1 MRTMKRFSYL
11 AGLAMAVL
19 AVGCQPKGAPMQK
32 AYLYAAVDT
41 TRQHPLEYDVNQ
53 QLFPYGK
60 LQVGVSRPQPATEIH
75 DGYCRITLEI
85 DRPVRVWVF
94 PVRDTMTSAMSA
106 SLTVHPGDSLEVRSV
121 PDPRIPAFTLLRPQL
136 VETDRRDNAFAA
148 MLEEAFPYRTR
159 PKFEGDPAAYKEA
172 LDSYLDRMRAFLDSC
187 SRTMPLSDDCI
198 RRTRSDFALIRYN
211 ELSSVLRKHP
221 ECNLT
226 ADYPG
231 DGELPDEGYGTTPYA
246 NALLNKY
253 IRNVSPEP
261 ERHYV
266 EIERGIRRAP
276 RRLRDYLTAL
286 QIGYFAER
294 QLPYYEREFA
304 ATVERAERTI
314 RDTVLLDYIARAK
327 SFYGNRALELPD
339 SVLTGTRFRSPE
351 GVELTLGELL
361 GRYGGRPVYL
371 DFWASWC
378 SGCIFDMQRSANA
391 KAWLEEQGIA
401 CLYVSIDEDAGDWL
415 RASERYGVDHDSY
428 LALGGRKT
436 PFGRLLELVTI
447 PRYVLFDADHQIVSR
462 DAPRPT
468 DDELPELKRLAGACL
483 PSDRVVVSAKE

>member
-159 PKFEGDPAAYKEA
+159 PKF
-172 LDSYLDRMRAFLDSC
+172 
-187 SRTMPLSDDCI
+187 
-198 RRTRSDFALIRYN
+198 
-211 ELSSVLRKHP
+211 
-221 ECNLT
+221 
-226 ADYPG
+226 
-231 DGELPDEGYGTTPYA
+231 
-246 NALLNKY
+246 
-253 IRNVSPEP
+253 
-261 ERHYV
+261 
-266 EIERGIRRAP
+266 
-276 RRLRDYLTAL
+276 
-286 QIGYFAER
+286 
-294 QLPYYEREFA
+294 
-304 ATVERAERTI
+304 
-314 RDTVLLDYIARAK
+314 
-327 SFYGNRALELPD
+327 
-339 SVLTGTRFRSPE
+339 
-351 GVELTLGELL
+351 
-361 GRYGGRPVYL
+361 
-371 DFWASWC
+371 
-378 SGCIFDMQRSANA
+378 
-391 KAWLEEQGIA
+391 
-401 CLYVSIDEDAGDWL
+401 
-415 RASERYGVDHDSY
+415 
-428 LALGGRKT
+428 
-436 PFGRLLELVTI
+436 
-447 PRYVLFDADHQIVSR
+447 
-462 DAPRPT
+462 
-468 DDELPELKRLAGACL
+468 
-483 PSDRVVVSAKE
+483 